1 MTLEH
6 RGKSFSWPM
15 GLPGQGPRRL
25 AVVLKIFIA
34 LHHFLCAGLDLCLRI
49 LHRTS
54 RNAGDEMPFALAL
67 TLELNWLTLDQRAGL
82 EAFGTRNPTLPA
94 NVVDISRYLPERPQR
109 HRLIEQP
116 LPSPP
121 PSRWDWAPALVVV
134 LLCLAALPFLF
145 VTADLPP
152 GEYLTGIGEHRT
164 IPLADGSR
172 IVMNTQTRLRVRYS
186 PHGRDIELIEGEA
199 LFSVARDPLRPF
211 RVHARHTIVE
221 ALGTRFSIYLGNSGT
236 KIAVTQGRVKVFE
249 NLNPTPVILNPNGLL
264 WTDTVVFEFSSE
276 PEGLVVSAGH
286 EAHVSQDSFADFEVD
301 TRQVALEEL
310 ERRLAWVNGNLFFKG
325 ETLGEAV
332 DEFNRYNWR
341 KLKVSDPLIHD
352 LRLGGEFETT
362 NLDSFVEALNKL
374 YGIRATSLGEPGSR
388 EPIIELSHR
397 PTGPP

>member
-1 MTLEH
+1 M
-6 RGKSFSWPM
+6 S
-15 GLPGQGPRRL
+15 
-25 AVVLKIFIA
+25 
-34 LHHFLCAGLDLCLRI
+34 LRI
-49 LHRTS
+49 LRRTS
-54 RNAGDEMPFALAL
+54 RNAADEMPFALAL
-67 TLELNWLTLDQRAGL
+67 TLELTWLSLEQRTQL
-82 EAFGTRNPTLPA
+82 EAYGTGNPTRRG
-94 NVVDISRYLPERPQR
+94 NVVDISRYLPERPLR
-109 HRLIEQP
+109 NRFIGQP
-116 LPSPP
+116 PTPP
-121 PSRWDWAPALVVV
+121 ASRWRWAPVFGAALV
-134 LLCLAALPFLF
+134 CLAMLPFLF
-145 VTADLPP
+145 ATADLPP

-172 IVMNTQTRLRVRYS
+172 IAMNTQTRLRVRFT

-264 WTDTVVFEFSSE
+264 WTDTVVFDFSPS

-286 EAHVSQDSFADFEVD
+286 EARVSQDSFSDFEVE
-301 TRQVALEEL
+301 TRRVELEEL

-341 KLKVSDPLIHD
+341 KLKVTDPVIRD
-352 LRLGGEFETT
+352 LQLGGEFETT
-362 NLDSFVEALNKL
+362 NLDGFMEALDKL
-374 YGIRATSLGEPGSR
+374 YGIRAMSLGEPASR
-388 EPIIELSHR
+388 EPTIELRHR